1 MVKDVVIGYIGQ
13 VHPEVSERY
22 GIEEEVYIAVLDMP
36 HITELADFDR
46 KFTPIAKFP
55 ATKRDLSMV
64 VKQDI
69 LVGEIEK
76 VLKKNGGKFLE
87 SIELFDVYQGE
98 QVKEGY
104 KSVAYSI
111 TFRASDH
118 TLEDSEINPV
128 IDKIVAELGK
138 LDIELRM

>member
-1 MVKDVVIGYIGQ
+1 M
-13 VHPEVSERY
+13 R
-22 GIEEEVYIAVLDMP
+22 LD
-36 HITELADFDR
+36 
-46 KFTPIAKFP
+46 
-55 ATKRDLSMV
+55 S
-64 VKQDI
+64 